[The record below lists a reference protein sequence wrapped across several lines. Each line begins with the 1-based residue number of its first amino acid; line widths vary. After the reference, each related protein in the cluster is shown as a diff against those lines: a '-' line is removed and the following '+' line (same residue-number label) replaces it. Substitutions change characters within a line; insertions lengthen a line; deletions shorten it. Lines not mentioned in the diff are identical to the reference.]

1 MSNIWL
7 LLLSRVRLRRPRWF
21 MPFVTVFVVGLIIA
35 GLIYTYVIYQAVNER
50 SHPPHVHAHSIH

>member
-35 GLIYTYVIYQAVNER
+35 GVIYTYVIYQAVNER
-50 SHPPHVHAHSIH
+50 SHPPHVHAHSTR

>member
-21 MPFVTVFVVGLIIA
+21 MPFVTVFIVGLIIA

-50 SHPPHVHAHSIH
+50 SQAHHVHAHSTR

>member
-21 MPFVTVFVVGLIIA
+21 RPFVTVFVVGLIIA

-50 SHPPHVHAHSIH
+50 SHSPHVHAYSTR

>member
-21 MPFVTVFVVGLIIA
+21 SPLVTLFAIGLIIA
-35 GLIYTYVIYQAVNER
+35 GLIYTYVVFQAVTER
-50 SHPPHVHAHSIH
+50 SHAPHVHAHSTH

>member
-21 MPFVTVFVVGLIIA
+21 IPLVTLFAIGLIIA
-35 GLIYTYVIYQAVNER
+35 GLIYTYVVFQAVTER
-50 SHPPHVHAHSIH
+50 SHPPHVNAHSTH